1 MKEIIFVTG
10 IDTNIGKTI
19 SSSVLVEALEADYW
33 KPVQCGDL
41 ENSDSMKVSQLI
53 SNEKTKI
60 HPETYRL
67 KTPASPHLAAEIE
80 NIEISLE
87 NFDLPSTQRPL
98 VIEGAGGILV
108 PLNNSDTIINL
119 AQKFKAKVILVTK
132 NYLGSLNHT
141 LLSIEYLKSLGLPIK
156 GMIFN
161 GKEDEGLEN
170 FLIQKTNV
178 PKLVNIPWFE
188 EMNPA
193 LIKEMAIHL
202 KRNLT

>member
-1 MKEIIFVTG
+1 
-10 IDTNIGKTI
+10 
-19 SSSVLVEALEADYW
+19 
-33 KPVQCGDL
+33 
-41 ENSDSMKVSQLI
+41 
-53 SNEKTKI
+53 
-60 HPETYRL
+60 
-67 KTPASPHLAAEIE
+67 
-80 NIEISLE
+80 
-87 NFDLPSTQRPL
+87 
-98 VIEGAGGILV
+98 LV